1 MNHFIPIPFFLIAI
15 IILVVGEKTNFKTLK
30 TIAKIVIAIS
40 VVAFAYYYAK
50 YLGYDILEI
59 VRSILF

>member
-15 IILVVGEKTNFKTLK
+15 IILYVGEKANFKALK
-30 TIAKIVIAIS
+30 KIAKIVIAIS
-40 VVAFAYYYAK
+40 VVVFAYYYIK
-50 YLGYDILEI
+50 YLGYDIFEI